1 MFFTMLL
8 VSALVIL
15 LIAPSAGH
23 ARTHTFF
30 ITKEQAY
37 NGMLRADIPPALVI
51 DDGDTVVFN
60 TVMLLGGNLS
70 PEMSFD
76 DMLALRTE
84 MKEKGIGVYAFTGPF
99 HINGAEPGDTLEVRI
114 RRIVPGKYAVTH
126 IYPDHMNIGGLPEGF
141 SKGFLKPLCLSE
153 DRKTIE
159 FAPGVTLRT
168 RPFLGTMAVAPRP
181 GEELPPAVP
190 GYFAGNMDNK
200 ELVEGTTLYIPVNVR
215 GALFM
220 AADAHA
226 VQGDGEVSI
235 AAAETYFEEVELQ
248 FVVRKDLKLHYPLAE
263 SPTHWI
269 VMGFHHDLDEAMKMA
284 IREAISFLM
293 REKGFSR
300 EEAFSLCSLSVDFRV
315 TQVVDGDKGVHGMI
329 PKSIFS

>member
-1 MFFTMLL
+1 MLF
-8 VSALVIL
+8 ALL
-15 LIAPSAGH
+15 LLSVLALLLLAPSAGQ
-23 ARTHTFF
+23 AETRPFF

-37 NGMLRADIPPALVI
+37 NGMLRSDIPPALVI
-51 DDGDTVVFN
+51 DDGDTVIFN
-60 TVMLLGGNLS
+60 TVMLMGGNLS
-70 PEMSFD
+70 PEMTFD

-114 RRIVPGKYAVTH
+114 RRLVPGKYAVTH

-141 SKGFLKPLCLSE
+141 SKGFLKPLFLSQ

-159 FAPGVTLRT
+159 FAPGVTLKT

-235 AAAETYFEEVELQ
+235 AAAETYFEEAELQ
-248 FVVRKDLKLHYPLAE
+248 FVVRKDMELHYPLAE

-269 VMGFHHDLDEAMKMA
+269 VMGFHRDLDEAMKMA
-284 IREAISFLM
+284 IREAVSFLM
-293 REKGFSR
+293 REKGLSR
-300 EEAFSLCSLSVDFRV
+300 EDAYSLCSLSVDFRV
-315 TQVVDGDKGVHGMI
+315 TQVVDGDKGIHGMI

>member
-1 MFFTMLL
+1 MLFAL
-8 VSALVIL
+8 LLFSALAFL
-15 LIAPSAGH
+15 LLAPSAGQ
-23 ARTHTFF
+23 ARTRPFF

-114 RRIVPGKYAVTH
+114 RRIVPENTPSPTS
-126 IYPDHMNIGGLPEGF
+126 IPTMNIGGLPEGF
-141 SKGFLKPLCLSE
+141 SKGFLKPLSCRRTE
-153 DRKTIE
+153 DHRIR
-159 FAPGVTLRT
+159 PR
-168 RPFLGTMAVAPRP
+168 RDPQNQPFLGTMAVAPRP

-263 SPTHWI
+263 SPTHCI

-284 IREAISFLM
+284 IREAISSLM
-293 REKGFSR
+293 REKGLSR

>member
-1 MFFTMLL
+1 MLFAL
-8 VSALVIL
+8 LLFSALAFL
-15 LIAPSAGH
+15 LLAPSAGQ
-23 ARTHTFF
+23 ARTRPFF

-141 SKGFLKPLCLSE
+141 SKGFLKPLFLSQ

-159 FAPGVTLRT
+159 FAPGVTLKT

-293 REKGFSR
+293 REKGLSR

>member
-1 MFFTMLL
+1 MLFAL
-8 VSALVIL
+8 LLFSALAFL
-15 LIAPSAGH
+15 LLAPSAGQ
-23 ARTHTFF
+23 ARTRPFI

-141 SKGFLKPLCLSE
+141 SKGFLKPLFLSQ

-159 FAPGVTLRT
+159 FAPGVTLKT

-226 VQGDGEVSI
+226 VQGDGRVSI

-293 REKGFSR
+293 REKGLSR